1 MIIYIYIK
9 ILIMEGTSIEKKT
22 LINSHERLLKT
33 IGNFQSLAATTKI
46 MVEKFE
52 RIEELI
58 QKNEEVDCEKES
70 ILNIVD
76 IFNRDNERLNNLFN
90 VITNDVERVLS
101 MIE

>member
-1 MIIYIYIK
+1 
-9 ILIMEGTSIEKKT
+9 MEGTSIEKKT